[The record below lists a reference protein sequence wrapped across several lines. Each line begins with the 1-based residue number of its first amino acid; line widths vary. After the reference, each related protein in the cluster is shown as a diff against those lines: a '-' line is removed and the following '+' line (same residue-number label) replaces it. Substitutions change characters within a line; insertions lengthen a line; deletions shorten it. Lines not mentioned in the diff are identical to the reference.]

1 MGRSGGTSL
10 DSVTTMA
17 WPSGH
22 LQRFMNMK
30 YTLGAIGI
38 LLFMAGGTAWSGS
51 LTEGSAE
58 AGKAKALT
66 CGACHGTD
74 GNSVNPMW
82 PSVAGQHSTYLFDQL
97 QAFKSGT
104 RSDILMSAQTLALSE
119 QDMRDLAVYFESQ
132 TAAAKPVANVASVAN
147 GEQLYRGGDEEAGVP
162 ACLACHGP
170 TGRGNPAASYPSL
183 RGQYAT
189 YTEKQLRDYA
199 SGARKSDGPTKVMR
213 DIAQRL
219 SDKDIVDLASYIQGL
234 K

>member
-1 MGRSGGTSL
+1 M
-10 DSVTTMA
+10 D
-17 WPSGH
+17 
-22 LQRFMNMK
+22 MK
-30 YTLGAIGI
+30 YMLTAFG
-38 LLFMAGGTAWSGS
+38 LLFLLAAGATQAAS
-51 LTEGSAE
+51 LVEGSAE
-58 AGKAKALT
+58 AGKSKALT
-66 CGACHGTD
+66 CGACHGVD

-82 PSVAGQHSTYLFDQL
+82 PNVAGQHSVYIFEQL

-104 RSDILMSAQTLALSE
+104 RSDILMSAQTLALNE

-132 TAAAKPVANVASVAN
+132 AAAAKPVADVATIAS
-147 GEQLYRGGDEEAGVP
+147 GEALYRGGDDEAGIP

-183 RGQYAT
+183 NGQYAA

-219 SDKDIVDLASYIQGL
+219 SEKDIVDLASYIQGL
-234 K
+234 R

>member
-1 MGRSGGTSL
+1 MRTAFGLLFLLAAGATQSTSL
-10 DSVTTMA
+10 V
-17 WPSGH
+17 
-22 LQRFMNMK
+22 
-30 YTLGAIGI
+30 
-38 LLFMAGGTAWSGS
+38 
-51 LTEGSAE
+51 EGSAD
-58 AGKAKALT
+58 AGKSKSLT
-66 CGACHGTD
+66 CSACHGAD

-82 PSVAGQHSTYLFDQL
+82 PSVAGQHSTYIYDQL

-104 RSDILMSAQTLALSE
+104 RLDILMSAQTLALNE

-132 TAAAKPVANVASVAN
+132 AAAAKPVADVATIAS
-147 GEQLYRGGDEEAGVP
+147 GEELYRGGDDEAGIP

-183 RGQYAT
+183 RGQYAA

-219 SDKDIVDLASYIQGL
+219 SEKDIVDLASYIQGL
-234 K
+234 R

>member
-1 MGRSGGTSL
+1 
-10 DSVTTMA
+10 
-17 WPSGH
+17 
-22 LQRFMNMK
+22 MK
-30 YTLGAIGI
+30 YMLTAFG
-38 LLFMAGGTAWSGS
+38 LLFLLAGGTTQSAS
-51 LTEGSAE
+51 LVDGSAE
-58 AGKAKALT
+58 AGKSKALT
-66 CGACHGTD
+66 CGACHGAD

-82 PSVAGQHSTYLFDQL
+82 PNVAGQHSTYLYEQL

-104 RSDILMSAQTLALSE
+104 RSDILMSAQTLALNE

-132 TAAAKPVANVASVAN
+132 AAAAKPVADVAAIVS
-147 GEQLYRGGDEEAGVP
+147 GEQLYRGGDDEAGIP

-183 RGQYAT
+183 RGQYAA

-219 SDKDIVDLASYIQGL
+219 SDKDILDLASYIQGL
-234 K
+234 R

>member
-1 MGRSGGTSL
+1 MLTVFG
-10 DSVTTMA
+10 
-17 WPSGH
+17 
-22 LQRFMNMK
+22 
-30 YTLGAIGI
+30 
-38 LLFMAGGTAWSGS
+38 LLFLLAGGAAQSASFVDGT
-51 LTEGSAE
+51 AE
-58 AGKAKALT
+58 AGKSKALT
-66 CGACHGTD
+66 CSACHGAD

-82 PSVAGQHSTYLFDQL
+82 PNVAGQHSTYIYDQL

-104 RSDILMSAQTLALSE
+104 RADILMSAQTLALNE

-132 TAAAKPVANVASVAN
+132 AAAAKPVGDAATIAS
-147 GEQLYRGGDEEAGVP
+147 GEQLYRGGDDEAGIP

-183 RGQYAT
+183 RGQYAA

-219 SDKDIVDLASYIQGL
+219 NDKDIVDLASYIQGL
-234 K
+234 R